1 MPHLILFLPLASSE
15 FIGGRGDD
23 ELMAELIL
31 AHKMRLLEEA
41 VASILDCSQH
51 ALLLSTKTAFFSF
64 SSFLLFRL
72 LFSSLAASLN

>member
-1 MPHLILFLPLASSE
+1 
-15 FIGGRGDD
+15 
-23 ELMAELIL
+23 MAELIL

-72 LFSSLAASLN
+72 LFSSLAASLNIEFYMGKLHNFPSSLLSI